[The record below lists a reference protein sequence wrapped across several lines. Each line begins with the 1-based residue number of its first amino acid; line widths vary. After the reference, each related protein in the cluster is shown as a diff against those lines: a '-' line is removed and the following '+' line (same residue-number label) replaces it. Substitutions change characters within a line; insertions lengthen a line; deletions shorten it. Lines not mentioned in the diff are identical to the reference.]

1 MHAGLQAAANSLKMF
16 LNYFQKNPQVLTEA
30 AVNLDKRKTID
41 KNTGVLMN
49 SNDVLSMYENIAGLT
64 NQMVEAAR
72 SEDWE
77 SLTTLENQCASAA
90 SATLVGVVPALSG
103 SPRARK
109 FDLIKQI
116 LANDRAVRNI
126 TEPWMAQLSKTMSA
140 PRAHR

>member
-1 MHAGLQAAANSLKMF
+1 M
-16 LNYFQKNPQVLTEA
+16 NYFQKKPQVLAKA

-49 SNDVLSMYENIAGLT
+49 SNDVLAMYENIASLT
-64 NQMVEAAR
+64 NQMVVAAC

-77 SLTTLENQCASAA
+77 SLSALENQCAGAA
-90 SATLVGVVPALSG
+90 SATLIGAVPALSG

-116 LANDRAVRNI
+116 LANDRAICNI
-126 TEPWMAQLSKTMSA
+126 TEPWMAQLSRAMPA